1 MVAIFS
7 KKTVLIPDVPVDIKT
22 GEYHSMS
29 VTSPSRAVQSG
40 SPRNEHLIRNLDELT
55 VAWEVSNVDEIGS
68 KGQRATTV
76 FNELRNQLGQRQT
89 YEVLTKHFLYPS
101 MVITNIDVE
110 NTGTFN
116 GRLMGT
122 ISFREYNEVEL
133 ASVKVSSQQVN
144 AGPTGVT
151 DKTASSQ
158 IDKGLVAAEEVI
170 TDEATE
176 ERRSLLS
183 QLFK

>member
-29 VTSPSRAVQSG
+29 VDAPSRAVQAG
-40 SPRNEHLIRNLDELT
+40 SLRSDHLIRNLDELT

-76 FNELRNQLGQRQT
+76 FNELRNQLNQRRT

-116 GRLMGT
+116 GRLVGT
-122 ISFREYNEVEL
+122 VSFREYNEVEL
-133 ASVKVSSQQVN
+133 ASVKINSQQVN
-144 AGPTGVT
+144 AGPTGTT

-158 IDKGLVAAEEVI
+158 VDKGIVAGEEVAG
-170 TDEATE
+170 ES
-176 ERRSLLS
+176 RSLLS
-183 QLFK
+183 QLFR